1 MGLTLSVSKS
11 LNPLG
16 HQMLEMISSTRIRD
30 AIPVV
35 DQDNVDDATYYAE
48 LTDMVDIGF
57 WVYELVNKHQ
67 DVNEQVQSDD
77 EPLDPNKDTTAT
89 PVVDLSGDSDIQEL
103 NYPAESESMNQTNQE
118 DEEEVEEMEDTHDS
132 YAPNPVS

>member
-1 MGLTLSVSKS
+1 
-11 LNPLG
+11 
-16 HQMLEMISSTRIRD
+16 MLEMISSTRIRD

-48 LTDMVDIGF
+48 LTDMVDIDF
-57 WVYELVNKHQ
+57 WVHELVTKHQ

-103 NYPAESESMNQTNQE
+103 NYPTESESMNQTNQE